1 MRIGQR
7 PRLGLDG
14 EGRLPLVHALLA
26 PAVDDTLG
34 VAQQHVAPGH
44 AHRHQ
49 QIHAGDAG
57 RARAVDD
64 ELEFGDVAPRELQ
77 RVQQPRGG
85 DDGGAVLVV
94 VEDGD
99 VEQLLELLLDD
110 EAVRRLDVL
119 QVDAAEARA
128 QIAHAVDDGF
138 RVGRIHQDVDGVD
151 VGEAL
156 EQRALALHHRLGRHG
171 AEVAEPQDRGAVGD
185 HRHQVALVGV
195 VVGEVR
201 ILGDRQHRHGHAR
214 RVGQRQVALGGQ
226 RLGRRDLELAG
237 LALAVEQQRFLLR
250 EARSSE
256 LDGHGRSGFPRLF
269 MVKPPR

>member
-1 MRIGQR
+1 MAKMMGLSAIDFTISLRHRAGGRETEEGVGPLQRVGQR
-7 PRLGLDG
+7 PRLGLDR

-26 PAVDDTLG
+26 AAVDDALG
-34 VAQQHVAPGH
+34 VAQDHVALGH
-44 AHRHQ
+44 AHGRQ
-49 QIHAGDAG
+49 QLHAGDAG

-64 ELEFGDVAPRELQ
+64 QLEFGDVAPGQLQ

-99 VEQLLELLLDD
+99 VEQLLQLLLDD

-128 QIAHAVDDGF
+128 QIAHAVDD
-138 RVGRIHQDVDGVD
+138 RVDVGGVDQDVDGVD

-156 EQRALALHHRLGRHG
+156 EQRALALHHGLRRLG
-171 AEVAEPQDRGAVGD
+171 AEIAEAQDRRAVGD

-195 VVGEVR
+195 VVGE
-201 ILGDRQHRHGHAR
+201 A
-214 RVGQRQVALGGQ
+214 A
-226 RLGRRDLELAG
+226 GR
-237 LALAVEQQRFLLR
+237 
-250 EARSSE
+250 
-256 LDGHGRSGFPRLF
+256 GRSPAPARPR
-269 MVKPPR
+269 PANRRARGRAGWSAAWWA